1 MECNIANYFYAN
13 YLNFIHLQVISKE
26 QGQALAN
33 EYGIKFLET
42 SAKSNINVEE
52 AFFTL
57 ARYDDIFSS
66 FNSPVK
72 CIKSPFSCK

>member
-1 MECNIANYFYAN
+1 MLDKKVAPFNAVDGERAHDFSVQ
-13 YLNFIHLQVISKE
+13 QVISKD

-33 EYGIKFLET
+33 EYAIKFLET

-57 ARYDDIFSS
+57 AR
-66 FNSPVK
+66 
-72 CIKSPFSCK
+72 

>member
-1 MECNIANYFYAN
+1 MIT
-13 YLNFIHLQVISKE
+13 KE

-33 EYGIKFLET
+33 EFGIKFLET

-57 ARYDDIFSS
+57 ARDIKKRLIDTADTNKQNNVNLNDQSGS
-66 FNSPVK
+66 K
-72 CIKSPFSCK
+72 QGCCGK